1 MWHSP
6 TSLVHRG
13 FSLLEVLVAMA
24 ILSLILL
31 VVAGITNQ
39 VSVVSKGA
47 TSKIEAFKT
56 ARLGFETMSRA
67 ISLATLNTYY
77 DYYDSAYQKRTPANA
92 ATFAPAFYGR
102 YSELEFVT
110 GKNLVTTP
118 RAQVTHSIFFQTPL
132 GYTKDTDDFSKLKS
146 TLNSAG
152 FYIEFYNDSDERPSF
167 LLSLLNP
174 PPVRWRYRLIQFL
187 QATESLSIYK
197 AIGHTWFTDPIA
209 TPRLATRV
217 VAENILACVICP
229 KLNTD
234 TSSSIIAPDYEYESR
249 VTWSSGTQPL
259 TMHQLP
265 PSVEIVLI
273 AADEIAMNRIQGT
286 STTEP
291 DLGVSYPTIFQTAAE
306 LENDLKTFTGAL
318 DQKHVNYRVFRTRV
332 GLKGA
337 KWDN

>member
-1 MWHSP
+1 MWQSP
-6 TSLVHRG
+6 TFTVHRG

-24 ILSLILL
+24 ILSLVLL

-39 VSVVSKGA
+39 VSVVSKG
-47 TSKIEAFKT
+47 TSSKIEAFKS
-56 ARLGFETMSRA
+56 ARTGFETMSRA

-77 DYYDSAYQKRTPANA
+77 DYYNSAYQKRTPANSS
-92 ATFAPAFYGR
+92 TFAPAFYGR

-110 GKNLVTTP
+110 GKKLVTAP
-118 RAQVTHSIFFQTPL
+118 REQVTHSIFFQTPL
-132 GYTKDTDDFSKLKS
+132 GYTKDTDEFSKLKS

-174 PPVRWRYRLIQFL
+174 PPVRWRYRLMQFL

-197 AIGHTWFTDPIA
+197 ATGHTWFTDPLT

-217 VAENILACVICP
+217 IAENILACVVSP

-234 TSSSIIAPDYEYESR
+234 TTDSTIAPDYEYRSR
-249 VTWSSGTQPL
+249 VSWSSGTQPQ

-273 AADEIAMNRIQGT
+273 AADEVSMNRIQGT
-286 STTEP
+286 GTAEP
-291 DLGVSYPTIFQTAAE
+291 DLGVNYASLFQVASQ
-306 LENDLKTFTGAL
+306 LENDLTSMTSAL